1 MVRTKRRLLKTSNIS
16 KSTSILATITIIIDD
31 ILAVNG
37 LKRPSAVLWVLMT
50 VSGSVS
56 VVVWVTFMLM
66 STSVQKYCETEY
78 QTSER

>member
-50 VSGSVS
+50 VSVS